1 MAGSSVLFATLSQN
15 DPYNLQRFVEAQRR
29 CYGRVCSELTAGRK
43 TSHWMWF
50 IFPQWKG
57 LGQSPTAILYAI
69 ASRGEAEAYL
79 AHSVLGPCLI
89 ECTQLVNG
97 VVGRTVEQIFG
108 DPDYLKFRSSM
119 TLFANVV
126 AENAVFLKALAKY
139 FNGKP
144 DQRTID
150 LLRRN

>member
-1 MAGSSVLFATLSQN
+1 MSQN
-15 DPYNLQRFVEAQRR
+15 DPYNLQRFLEAQRR
-29 CYGRVCSELTAGRK
+29 CYEQVCCELKAGHK

-57 LGQSPTAILYAI
+57 LGQSLTASFYAI
-69 ASRGEAEAYL
+69 ASRREAEAYL
-79 AHSVLGPCLI
+79 AHPVLGPRLI

-108 DPDYLKFRSSM
+108 DPDYLKFQSSM
-119 TLFANVV
+119 TLFANV
-126 AENAVFLKALAKY
+126 AAGNTVFLKALAKY
-139 FNGKP
+139 FDGKT

-150 LLRRN
+150 LLKRNP